1 MDLFVQSVE
10 KCLREIGVD
19 SRRPLVMALSGGA
32 DSVALA
38 DVLCRLGYKC
48 IAAHC
53 NFHLR
58 GVESNRDQLF
68 VENFCADRGIECIV
82 KHFDVQSYRNKVNAS
97 VEMACRDL
105 RYEWFENLRVDR
117 GAQAI
122 AVAHHADD
130 NIETVLLNL
139 IRGTGIKGLRG
150 MRVKNGHIIRPML
163 YCTRSQVEEYLG
175 AHDIDYVTDSTN
187 RENDYTRNK
196 IRNVLLPLMTSLF
209 PSVKKSIELTARNLS
224 VTESFLDK
232 ALEAEFTKY
241 ASGPIT
247 FDLRKLVETNSLND
261 AEFIL
266 YEWIKRTYAS
276 SHLTMRVSDII
287 SSVNQSGKIFPTD
300 DGYYFIDRGI
310 LKYEAKHN
318 GVNEV
323 FPFNVECMDANAYD
337 PEYGDYVACFD
348 GELLQSDLGSLW
360 SRHWQNGDRMQP
372 FGMYGSKKLSD
383 IFSNAKISIA
393 DKSRIPLLMCGER
406 ILWIPGVRRSSLF
419 PVTPTTTTVVRVTY
433 EDKTDES
440 RNIM

>member
-19 SRRPLVMALSGGA
+19 LQRPLVMALSGGA
-32 DSVALA
+32 DSVALT
-38 DVLCRLGYKC
+38 DVLCRLGYRC

-58 GVESNRDQLF
+58 GEESDRDQLF
-68 VENFCADRGIECIV
+68 VENFCADRGIDCIV
-82 KHFDVQSYRNKVNAS
+82 KHCDVQSYRNKVNAS

-105 RYEWFENLRVDR
+105 RYEWFENLRVDS

-139 IRGTGIKGLRG
+139 LRGTGIKGLRG

-163 YCTRSQVEEYLG
+163 YCTRLQVEEYLG
-175 AHDIDYVTDSTN
+175 THDINYVTDSTN

-209 PSVKKSIELTARNLS
+209 PSAKKSIELTARNLS
-224 VTESFLDK
+224 VTENFLDK
-232 ALEAEFTKY
+232 ALEAEFAKY
-241 ASGPIT
+241 ASEPMA
-247 FDLRKLVETNSLND
+247 FDLRQLVEANGPNY

-266 YEWIKRTYAS
+266 YEWLKRTQTG
-276 SHLTMRVSDII
+276 SHLSMRVSDMI

-310 LKYEAKHN
+310 LKYEVKCN
-318 GVNEV
+318 GGDEI
-323 FPFNVECMDANAYD
+323 FPFIVECMDVNEYV

-348 GELLQSDLGSLW
+348 GEMLKSDSESLW
-360 SRHWQNGDRMQP
+360 SRHWHNGDRMQP
-372 FGMYGSKKLSD
+372 FGMHGSKKLSD

-393 DKSRIPLLMCGER
+393 DKSRIPLLMWGEQ

-419 PVTPTTTTVVRVTY
+419 PVSSKTTTVVRVAY
-433 EDKTDES
+433 KCKTNNS
-440 RNIM
+440 RND